1 MRLRAMHR
9 RTSLLLAAS
18 SAVLTVG
25 LAVPASAS
33 APPSVEAVA
42 VNVAAQQVGKP
53 YRWGATGPNAFDC
66 SGLTMYAFKKAGRTL
81 PRTTME
87 QYRAVRHIP
96 LSQVRPGDLVFMADS
111 GSSTNVQRIDHV
123 GIYAGHNSWY
133 VARHSGTLI
142 TRQTLWTRNLWVGRP

>member
-9 RTSLLLAAS
+9 RTSLVLAAS

-33 APPSVEAVA
+33 ARPSVESVA
-42 VNVAAQQVGKP
+42 LKIAAHQVGKP
-53 YRWGATGPNAFDC
+53 YRFGSAGPNSFDC
-66 SGLTMYAFKKAGRTL
+66 SGLTMYAFKKAGKKL
-81 PRTTME
+81 PRTAIQ
-87 QYRAVRHIP
+87 QYHAVRHIP
-96 LSQVRPGDLVFMADS
+96 LSQVKPGDLVFMADS
-111 GSSTNVQRIDHV
+111 GSSRNSHRIDHV

-133 VARHSGTLI
+133 VARHSGTRI